1 MSLINQFNGLGGT
14 ITSRESLN
22 QIRIQANL
30 EGNTEIASRIANL
43 LLAYPEASQ
52 FELENDDYI
61 IEPVPS
67 SFLHGLDYEQAP
79 DEPQGL
85 GKVSPTE
92 VYDMITAKIIAMIEA
107 ANARDYKKTWE
118 AKEYGTGYTIP
129 FNFSSKKRYRGVNVL
144 MLTELEPLEN
154 PFFLTFKQV
163 KDLKGKVKK
172 GAKGF
177 EVVYFTKIWK
187 TEDKPK
193 NLKFSSYDK
202 TKVESFAT
210 ENGIQNDLGVI
221 PMLKYYHVYNGKD
234 IEGID
239 FGLDQFKI
247 GFIENEIPSTE
258 ANKFPIPEAIIKN
271 YPKPQPTLKFGGNRA
286 FYSPSKDHVQMPHL
300 ADFDTVQD
308 YYRTLL
314 HEFSHS
320 TGSSKRLARDFSG
333 SFGSKKYAFEE
344 LVAELGAIFLSA
356 EAGIIWH
363 NNKNHA
369 AYLKSWNSVLAQIKE
384 DNKFIMKASTA
395 AQKVAD
401 FVLQFDENGDPLYFD
416 DLKKEVIKTV
426 EKPVIKKASN
436 YGKKTK
442 RDPKPK
448 AEKYPFSKEEIP
460 YEVAYR
466 AYTGISFS
474 PEKRAVS
481 EQSSY
486 YNFMKEVYDEN
497 IKKAKAS
504 DKLELFEVNF
514 LKFKE
519 GYLKRS
525 LDHLRSKHGIFS
537 SMIAGPAKF
546 PVARMEKKNR
556 IANDKLNELIKFGET
571 GQKRLLQ
578 SITPEAEKP
587 IKTGAKGTLEILKEK
602 LTEAESIHKK
612 NLDGNKLLKK
622 LRATSDYK
630 LQDLIDGL
638 INLGFTEE
646 KAKSEANYMFKHSYA
661 GFSTTN
667 SNAKVKRI
675 KDQIALEE
683 KLNARKNQTGNK
695 EFLFKG
701 GHIIDNYE
709 LNKIQIS
716 FEGKPDEKTRSFLK
730 KSGQAFKWSPNN
742 GVWQRQLNTYYS
754 LNRKDLFEFLEVSVT
769 ETINNHLPK
778 DQKKVNENLES
789 NPKGFAIKP
798 RSASVITAIKEV
810 LTLPKF
816 STEKPLISSIIYKY
830 YSEAQNEDAPRQGE
844 FSTFDLNIIENTAT
858 LFYDYDFDYIT
869 QFGVEFVNA
878 VNNRLESLRNQ
889 KNNYALFEGLK
900 VPVTENTNS
909 IFTDIP
915 EENVLPGETAEVLEN
930 EEKVNLPL
938 NRNSLAYRRQNRSN
952 AAHDYYEI
960 GNPDVS
966 EFLGQIEKKKK
977 ESVAITIAGGQGSG
991 KTSFVFQL
999 MNAFAKNYK
1008 VGHASIE
1015 EHPESALYENK
1026 AERFWNENAKA
1037 TIDSPEINSLD
1048 DIHNLIMRNDVI
1060 VIDSFSKLLSMNNKI
1075 TLDETFRK
1083 KYDGKLFVIIYQLT
1097 TDGKMRGGS
1106 SSQFDGDI
1114 ILFVEKFPDFA
1125 DNYVYAD
1132 KNRYQNRSLDEL
1144 HYNIATAKLMI
1155 DEAEEELKFTEEI
1168 ERI

>member
-1 MSLINQFNGLGGT
+1 MSVINQFNGLGGAVV
-14 ITSRESLN
+14 SRQDLEA
-22 QIRIQANL
+22 IRTKAIQ
-30 EGNTEIASRIANL
+30 EGNEEIVFRITAL
-43 LLAYPEASQ
+43 LDKFPKIQ
-52 FELENDDYI
+52 NFELEEHDCMVVESVPKGFLYGLDF
-61 IEPVPS
+61 EPS
-67 SFLHGLDYEQAP
+67 HDELHGL
-79 DEPQGL
+79 
-85 GKVSPTE
+85 GKAVSPTE
-92 VYDMITAKIIAMIEA
+92 VYDMITAKIIKMIEV
-107 ANARDYKKTWE
+107 ANANDYKRKWT

-129 FNFSSKKRYRGVNVL
+129 FNFVTKKRYRGVNVL

-177 EVVYFTKIWK
+177 EVVYFTRIYK
-187 TEDKPK
+187 TEDRQKDVR
-193 NLKFSSYDK
+193 FSSYDK
-202 TKVESFAT
+202 KKVETFAT
-210 ENGIQNDLGVI
+210 ENGIEKELGVI

-239 FGLDQFKI
+239 FGLDKFKL
-247 GFIENEIPSTE
+247 GFIENESPVTDV
-258 ANKFPIPEAIIKN
+258 KTLPIPEAIVKN
-271 YPKPQPTLKFGGNRA
+271 YPAPQPTLKFGGDRA
-286 FYSPSKDHVQMPHL
+286 FYSPGKDQVQMPHL
-300 ADFDTVQD
+300 ADFETVQD

-401 FVLQFDENGDPLYFD
+401 FVLQFDEKGDPLYFK
-416 DLKKEVIKTV
+416 DLEKELN
-426 EKPVIKKASN
+426 KPVSKDP
-436 YGKKTK
+436 KKTK
-442 RDPKPK
+442 ETESK
-448 AEKYPFSKEEIP
+448 ESSYPFSENDIP
-460 YEVAYR
+460 YEMAYR

-474 PEKRAVS
+474 PEKRAVT

-497 IKKAKAS
+497 LVIATNN
-504 DKLELFEVNF
+504 DKVELFKSNF
-514 LKFKE
+514 ETFQK

-537 SMIAGPAKF
+537 TMIAGGSKF
-546 PVARMEKKNR
+546 PVARMEKLNT
-556 IANDKLNELIKFGET
+556 IANNKLNELIEYSEK

-578 SITPEAEKP
+578 NITPDSDKP
-587 IKTGAKGTLEILKEK
+587 IKTGKSGTLEILKEK
-602 LTEAESIHKK
+602 LIQAEK
-612 NLDGNKLLKK
+612 NHQQYLKGNKLYKRI
-622 LRATSDYK
+622 RADKNATK
-630 LQDLIDGL
+630 QDLIDGL
-638 INLGFTEE
+638 TAIGFSEE
-646 KAKSEANYMFKHSYA
+646 ESKKEANYFLKYSYA
-661 GFSTTN
+661 AFSTTN

-683 KLNARKNQTGNK
+683 KLNARKNQIGNK
-695 EFLFKG
+695 EFSFKG
-701 GHIIDNYE
+701 GTVLDNYE
-709 LNKIQIS
+709 LNKIQVS

-730 KSGQAFKWSPNN
+730 KSGQAFKWSPSN

-754 LNRKDLFEFLEVSVT
+754 LNRKDLFEFLEISAT
-769 ETINNHLPK
+769 ETTDNPVIK
-778 DQKKVNENLES
+778 DQKKTKNIDPRQTSLFGAKEKSTLETIKKGEELQYLENKDKVASINKFGVVTWHKKGLTTATRNRIRKDAVVVGLAAPLFEEA
-789 NPKGFAIKP
+789 PKEIPVPEQIYSPA
-798 RSASVITAIKEV
+798 
-810 LTLPKF
+810 
-816 STEKPLISSIIYKY
+816 PLI
-830 YSEAQNEDAPRQGE
+830 P
-844 FSTFDLNIIENTAT
+844 IIENTP
-858 LFYDYDFDYIT
+858 
-869 QFGVEFVNA
+869 VENV
-878 VNNRLESLRNQ
+878 
-889 KNNYALFEGLK
+889 
-900 VPVTENTNS
+900 
-909 IFTDIP
+909 FTDEN
-915 EENVLPGETAEVLEN
+915 EESITLGSPVVEVQK

-952 AAHDYYEI
+952 VTHEYYKIE
-960 GNPDVS
+960 NPDVS

-1037 TIDSPEINSLD
+1037 TIDSPEINSLE

-1106 SSQFDGDI
+1106 SSQFDGDV

-1132 KNRYQNRSLDEL
+1132 KNRYQDRSLDEL
-1144 HYNIATAKLMI
+1144 HYNISTAKLMQP
-1155 DEAEEELKFTEEI
+1155 ESGEKELVFTEEI